1 MENNRITNKLSNQVG
16 IANKTAVAVSS
27 KTFGGGI
34 ATGINSNVRTYQPTR
49 SAIGFK
55 EGLSFFY
62 SEYFKGLLFLSLSV
76 LFIYAI
82 PSIITK
88 PGGIS
93 LMFNRVVKRGM
104 DILGAL
110 TGLILTAPL
119 WIILPI
125 LIKLDSKGSVFYTQS
140 RVGINR
146 RKQDRRLYQKVD
158 TDDNRNRDRRREN
171 YHGQTFKVIK
181 FRTMV
186 SDAEKN
192 SGPIWATKN
201 DPRITKLGNFLRK
214 TRMDEVPQFL
224 NILKGEMSLVGPRPE
239 RPTFVVDLSGK
250 VDNYARRLEVKP
262 GLTGLAQITNGYD
275 SSISS
280 VADKV
285 RNDVEYIDNWSIW
298 ADIKIIL
305 QTVVVVFTGRGAH

>member
-1 MENNRITNKLSNQVG
+1 MKNNRITNKLSNQAN
-16 IANKTAVAVSS
+16 ITNKTSISISS
-27 KTFGGGI
+27 EAFGTGI
-34 ATGINSNVRTYQPTR
+34 ATGVNSTARAYQPT
-49 SAIGFK
+49 SSSIGFK
-55 EGLSFFY
+55 ETLSFFY
-62 SEYFKGLLFLSLSV
+62 CEYFKGLLFLSLSL
-76 LFIYAI
+76 LFVYAI

-93 LMFNRVVKRGM
+93 LMFNRIVKRGM
-104 DILGAL
+104 DIFGAL
-110 TGLILTAPL
+110 AGLVLTSPL

-146 RKQDRRLYQKVD
+146 REQDRRLCQKVD
-158 TDDNRNRDRRREN
+158 TDDNRRRDRRREN

-186 SDAEKN
+186 SDAEKK
-192 SGPIWATKN
+192 SGPVWATKN
-201 DPRITKLGNFLRK
+201 DKRVTRLGNFLRK
-214 TRMDEVPQFL
+214 TRMDEIPQFL
-224 NILKGEMSLVGPRPE
+224 NILKGDMSMVGPRPE
-239 RPTFVVDLSGK
+239 RQVFVADLSGK
-250 VDNYARRLEVKP
+250 VDNYVRRLEIKP

-285 RNDVEYIDNWSIW
+285 RHDIEYIDNWSIW
-298 ADIKIIL
+298 SDIKIIL
-305 QTVVVVFTGRGAH
+305 KTVVVVFTRKGAQ

>member
-1 MENNRITNKLSNQVG
+1 MENNRITNKLSNQAN
-16 IANKTAVAVSS
+16 ITNKTAVSIS
-27 KTFGGGI
+27 PETFGTGI
-34 ATGINSNVRTYQPTR
+34 ATGISSTAHVYQSTSP
-49 SAIGFK
+49 AVGFK
-55 EGLSFFY
+55 EAWSFFY
-62 SEYFKGLLFLSLSV
+62 CEYFKGLLFLSLSV
-76 LFIYAI
+76 LFIYVI

-93 LMFNRVVKRGM
+93 LMCNRVVKRGM
-104 DILGAL
+104 DIFGAL

-140 RVGINR
+140 RVGTNR

-158 TDDNRNRDRRREN
+158 TDDHRQRDRRREN

-186 SDAEKN
+186 SGAEKK
-192 SGPIWATKN
+192 SGPVWATKN
-201 DPRITKLGNFLRK
+201 DKRITKLGNFLRK
-214 TRMDEVPQFL
+214 TRMDEIPQFV
-224 NILKGEMSLVGPRPE
+224 NILKGDMSLVGPRPE
-239 RPTFVVDLSGK
+239 RPVFVVDLSGK
-250 VDNYARRLEVKP
+250 IDNYARRLEVKP

-285 RNDVEYIDNWSIW
+285 RHDVEYIDSWSIW
-298 ADIKIIL
+298 TDIKIIL
-305 QTVVVVFTGRGAH
+305 KTVVVVFTGKGAH

>member
-1 MENNRITNKLSNQVG
+1 WKNLWAGKPT
-16 IANKTAVAVSS
+16 SS
-27 KTFGGGI
+27 
-34 ATGINSNVRTYQPTR
+34 S
-49 SAIGFK
+49 IGFK
-55 EGLSFFY
+55 ETLSFFY
-62 SEYFKGLLFLSLSV
+62 CEYFKGLLFLSLSL
-76 LFIYAI
+76 LFVYAI

-93 LMFNRVVKRGM
+93 LMFNRIVKRGM
-104 DILGAL
+104 DIFGAL
-110 TGLILTAPL
+110 AGLVLTSPL

-146 RKQDRRLYQKVD
+146 RKQDRRLCQKVD
-158 TDDNRNRDRRREN
+158 TDDNRRRDRRREN

-186 SDAEKN
+186 SDAEKK
-192 SGPIWATKN
+192 SGPVWATKN
-201 DPRITKLGNFLRK
+201 DKRVTRLGNFLRK
-214 TRMDEVPQFL
+214 TRMDEIPQFL
-224 NILKGEMSLVGPRPE
+224 NILKGDMSMVGPRPE
-239 RPTFVVDLSGK
+239 RQVFVADLSGK
-250 VDNYARRLEVKP
+250 VDNYVRRLEIKP

-285 RNDVEYIDNWSIW
+285 RHDIEYIDNWSIW
-298 ADIKIIL
+298 SDIKIIL
-305 QTVVVVFTGRGAH
+305 KTVVVVFTRKGAQ